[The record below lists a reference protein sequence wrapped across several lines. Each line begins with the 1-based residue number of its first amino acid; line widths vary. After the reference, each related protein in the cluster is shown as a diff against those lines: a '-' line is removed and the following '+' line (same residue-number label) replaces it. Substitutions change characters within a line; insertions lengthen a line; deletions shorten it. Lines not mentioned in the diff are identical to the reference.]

1 MLESSFYEDSM
12 NSKYNLPV
20 SQQSILDLKGTVH
33 ANWAKAKIHNSPRSF
48 KETHTVHAC
57 VHDFSHRASSY
68 VKMELQLKQ
77 HKFTDAE
84 SCTSQG

>member
-20 SQQSILDLKGTVH
+20 NQQSILDLKGTVH

-57 VHDFSHRASSY
+57 IINHDFSHRASSY
-68 VKMELQLKQ
+68 VKMELQ
-77 HKFTDAE
+77 
-84 SCTSQG
+84 